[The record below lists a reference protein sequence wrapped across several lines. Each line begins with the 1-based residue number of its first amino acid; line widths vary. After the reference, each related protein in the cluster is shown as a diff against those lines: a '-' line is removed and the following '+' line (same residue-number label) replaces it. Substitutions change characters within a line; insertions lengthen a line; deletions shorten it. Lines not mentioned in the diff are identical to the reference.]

1 MNLIDSAEIG
11 MGKNVLILSIGFMPG
26 SKLGSGG
33 NEWIRS
39 TSQEIN
45 CTVAFVMAIVAISMT
60 PHHW

>member
-33 NEWIRS
+33 NE
-39 TSQEIN
+39 
-45 CTVAFVMAIVAISMT
+45 
-60 PHHW
+60 